1 MAVVGEAIIIVRTV
15 STGFDKQLRDS
26 VKGVDKIGGDAGG
39 RFSRSF
45 KKSAGRGSIGDIFK
59 KDKKSFLAIGRE
71 AARVGQAFNSLQRVG
86 YSVGTAIGVLGSSLS
101 SLVVGVV
108 SLGGAVLSATPALVA
123 LGGGLAAVIAGGIA
137 AKMALSGVG
146 AAVSALNKKKMP
158 GAGGGGGKDLSK
170 ELAKIAQRNAENLA
184 AADKKLLKSK
194 LELTKAQIAFN
205 KALKE
210 GAEEIQQLGFDAE
223 DAAIAEKKAALELEA
238 ARETLARVQ
247 DLPPNSRAR
256 REAELAYEEADLN
269 LRMAMD
275 KNKDLQA
282 EQDRL
287 AKEGVAGTN
296 AVISA
301 TDNLTSAEESYMDAV
316 DGKAKAER
324 DAIQAVLDAKERAA
338 KSSAGGSDPLA
349 GLTASQKTF
358 AKYLSSLKPKLDEL
372 KEAAAAGFLP
382 ILQTSIEQIV
392 DKAFPTFKTGLN
404 LVGKAMGNATKS
416 VSDAIVNGEN
426 LKKLNSLFESSGGV
440 LESLG
445 KSVGSLWGSL
455 LSILQAAEPLTKRF
469 FGWIEKT
476 TAGWDKMLN
485 TKNADGSLKA
495 FFDTA
500 GDIAAQLGKI
510 FGNTFGFIGNLVKAN
525 TGPGSGGQI
534 LLDYLKDITAGWKAN
549 TDYTGDGP
557 GSLREFFRDAAINL
571 KSILGFL
578 GPLTKEFIKLAGD
591 PNTKKFW
598 DTLAGAV
605 PSIGKIFTNLNE
617 GGPAMAELMVT
628 LTKMVEVLSE
638 SGGVKAFFKTL
649 NFAAKIL
656 LKILDSGPVKKFM
669 SIIAPMHGFFLAM
682 GTIFLVVKTAAF
694 FLLYV
699 IQKLVTYIGY
709 LIKIFKFLIKV
720 VRIVAMVFRLMFAG
734 NPIGLIIL
742 AIIALIAIFVVLFK
756 KNKAFRDFVLAM
768 WAKIKAVLA
777 VVWDGLKAGLEAAWK
792 VIQVVWDLI
801 IAGVKIYIKIVTTVI
816 SFVWNILKT
825 GLEFVWNGIKFVW
838 DLIVAGVKIY
848 ISVVTAVIGFV
859 WNVLKTGL
867 EFVWNAIK
875 FVWDLIVAGVKLYIS
890 VVTTV
895 ISFVWNALKTGL
907 EFVWN
912 AIKWVW
918 DLIVKGV
925 KAYIA
930 LVVKVLSTIW
940 NGLKTGID
948 WVWDKVK
955 MVWDKIMSFISGIKE
970 KIAKIGSTMW
980 DGLKT
985 GLQAVINFI
994 ISGVNGIIKILN
1006 KAIDGANK
1014 LNPFDDIPNIPEI
1027 KPIKLA
1033 TGGVVSPSSGGT
1045 LAMIAEAGRPE
1056 RVEPLDAQGLSVRD
1070 RAIIKFLAGKQG
1082 AGAGANL
1089 TFKVY
1094 PSEKMSEA
1102 DLAAA
1107 ISRQVGFM
1115 IRKGGV

>member
-26 VKGVDKIGGDAGG
+26 VKGVDKIGEDAG
-39 RFSRSF
+39 RRLSRSM
-45 KKSAGRGSIGDIFK
+45 KKGAGRGSIGDFFARDTKTFK
-59 KDKKSFLAIGRE
+59 QLGRE
-71 AARVGQAFNSLQRVG
+71 ADKVGKAFNSLQRTG
-86 YSVGTAIGVLGSSLS
+86 YSVGTAIGVLISSLS

-108 SLGGAVLSATPALVA
+108 SLGGAVLSAAPSLVV
-123 LGGGLAAVIAGGIA
+123 LGSGLAAIVTGGIA
-137 AKMALSGVG
+137 AKMALGGIG

-158 GAGGGGGKDLSK
+158 GAGNSKQDLSK

-275 KNKDLQA
+275 RNKDLQA

-301 TDNLTSAEESYMDAV
+301 TDNLTSAEEGYMDAV
-316 DGKAKAER
+316 DAKAKAER
-324 DAIQAVLDAKERAA
+324 DALQAVLDAKERAA
-338 KSSAGGSDPLA
+338 KSSAGSDPLA
-349 GLTASQKTF
+349 GLTASQKVF
-358 AKYLSSLKPKLDEL
+358 AKYLATLKPKLNEL

-382 ILQTSIEQIV
+382 LLQTGIEQIV
-392 DKAFPTFKTGLN
+392 DKGFPVFKDGLF
-404 LVGKAMGNATKS
+404 LVGKAMGTASKS

-426 LKKLNSLFESSGGV
+426 LKKLNSLFASSGGV

-476 TAGWDKMLN
+476 TAGWDTMLN
-485 TKNADGSLKA
+485 TKNADGSLKE
-495 FFDTA
+495 FFNTA
-500 GDIAAQLGKI
+500 GKVAAQLGDI

-534 LLDYLKDITAGWKAN
+534 LLDYLEDVTARWKA
-549 TDYTGDGP
+549 TTEYTGDGP
-557 GSLREFFRDAAINL
+557 GSLREFFRDAAINV

-598 DTLAGAV
+598 DTLAEAV
-605 PSIGKIFTNLNE
+605 PDIGKIFKNLNE
-617 GGPAMAELMVT
+617 GGPAMAELLVT
-628 LTKMVEVLSE
+628 LTKLTEIFTE

-649 NFAAKIL
+649 NVAAKAAVAL
-656 LKILDSGPVKKFM
+656 FNTAPVKAFLAV
-669 SIIAPMHGFFLAM
+669 IGPLHGFVLAL
-682 GTIFLVVKTAAF
+682 GTLFMIGSKAVLYFGFVLKKLAFAWKVLTFYGRIFMYMMK
-694 FLLYV
+694 
-699 IQKLVTYIGY
+699 
-709 LIKIFKFLIKV
+709 
-720 VRIVAMVFRLMFAG
+720 AMWAT
-734 NPIGLIIL
+734 NPIGLVIL
-742 AIIALIAIFVVLFK
+742 AIVALVAIFVTLYNR
-756 KNKAFRDFVLAM
+756 NKAFRDFVQRM
-768 WAKIKAVLA
+768 WARIKEVVLA
-777 VVWDGLKAGLEAAWK
+777 VWNAIRTGLEAAWNA
-792 VIQVVWDLI
+792 IQVVWDLI
-801 IAGVKIYIKIVTTVI
+801 IAGVRIYIGIITAVVG
-816 SFVWNILKT
+816 FVWNVLRT
-825 GLEFVWNGIKFVW
+825 GLEAVWNGIQFVW
-838 DLIVAGVKIY
+838 DLIVAGVRIY
-848 ISVVTAVIGFV
+848 IDAVTAVVGFV
-859 WNVLKTGL
+859 WNVLRTGL
-867 EFVWNAIK
+867 EAVWNGIQ
-875 FVWDLIVAGVKLYIS
+875 FVWDLIVAGVRAYIS
-890 VVTTV
+890 TVTRILRV
-895 ISFVWNALKTGL
+895 I
-907 EFVWN
+907 
-912 AIKWVW
+912 W
-918 DLIVKGV
+918 D
-925 KAYIA
+925 
-930 LVVKVLSTIW
+930 
-940 NGLKTGID
+940 
-948 WVWDKVK
+948 
-955 MVWDKIMSFISGIKE
+955 FIR
-970 KIAKIGSTMW
+970 
-980 DGLKT
+980 T
-985 GLQAVINFI
+985 GLQNAW
-994 ISGVNGIIKILN
+994 
-1006 KAIDGANK
+1006 DGAVRIFNTIVSFVTGLGARLLRGAGNIWGWLTDGLRGAVNLVIGL
-1014 LNPFDDIPNIPEI
+1014 LNDIIGALNRISFNIPDIPGLPGRGTKFGINIPLI
-1027 KPIKLA
+1027 PKLA
-1033 TGGVVSPSSGGT
+1033 EGGIVRPKNGGT
-1045 LAMIAEAGRPE
+1045 LAMIAEAGRTE

-1082 AGAGANL
+1082 EGTNL